1 MNEVMSF
8 LIECFEYLDENKGK
22 WSQSSLMSNS
32 LIWILKAKWY
42 DLNSTLGRCIDFMQ
56 PMGKNSKWDTFFLF
70 HSFRTQAYICHNLSQ
85 GTLGILK
92 DPIG

>member
-32 LIWILKAKWY
+32 KLWLLKAKWY
-42 DLNSTLGRCIDFMQ
+42 NEGRVKLRFLQEWNDTVNQHGCFGKWEIRSSHISTDFVNLK
-56 PMGKNSKWDTFFLF
+56 KNGDKL
-70 HSFRTQAYICHNLSQ
+70 
-85 GTLGILK
+85 
-92 DPIG
+92 

>member
-32 LIWILKAKWY
+32 KLWLLKAKWY
-42 DLNSTLGRCIDFMQ
+42 DLNSTLGRCIDFM
-56 PMGKNSKWDTFFLF
+56 
-70 HSFRTQAYICHNLSQ
+70 
-85 GTLGILK
+85 
-92 DPIG
+92 